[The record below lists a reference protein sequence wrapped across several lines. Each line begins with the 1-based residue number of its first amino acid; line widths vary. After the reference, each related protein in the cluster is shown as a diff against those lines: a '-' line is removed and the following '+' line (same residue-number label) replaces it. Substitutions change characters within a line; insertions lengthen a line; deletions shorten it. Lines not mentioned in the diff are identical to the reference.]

1 MDGVLV
7 KDVHVTNIPFYQGMT
22 HFKFWIELVARYGI
36 WLQTHWMHEYTEAD
50 SQQGLMF
57 GLEAMKF
64 SLFNTSLLQNV
75 TLVMCPK
82 NVQ

>member
-1 MDGVLV
+1 
-7 KDVHVTNIPFYQGMT
+7 
-22 HFKFWIELVARYGI
+22 
-36 WLQTHWMHEYTEAD
+36 MHEYTEAD

-64 SLFNTSLLQNV
+64 SLFNISLLQNF